1 MNCKSTEKK
10 LIFFIENALPPEDA
24 VLVATHLEHCPD
36 CRAKLEFLKEI
47 LSQANMEK
55 TVEVNPF
62 LFTRIKARL
71 EQTEKHEPGRILKP
85 LAIAAALVMGV
96 FFGILLGQLT
106 MTPKATNSEQEVA
119 YLFQDHQMES
129 MESLL
134 MEDDL

>member
-10 LIFFIENALPPEDA
+10 LIFFIENSLKPEET
-24 VLVATHLEHCPD
+24 VVVAAHLEQCPD
-36 CRAKLEFLKEI
+36 CRAKLEYLKEI
-47 LSQANMEK
+47 LAQAEIEK
-55 TVEVNPF
+55 IIENKPF
-62 LFTRIKARL
+62 LFTRIQGRL
-71 EQTEKHEPGRILKP
+71 ANEETHKTKRILRP

>member
-1 MNCKSTEKK
+1 MDCKSTEKK
-10 LIFFIENALPPEDA
+10 LIFFIENALNPEDA
-24 VLVATHLEHCPD
+24 VVVAAHLEQCPD
-36 CRAKLEFLKEI
+36 CRSKMEFLKET
-47 LSQANMEK
+47 LSRVNMEK

-62 LFTRIKARL
+62 LFTRIQARL
-71 EQTEKHEPGRILKP
+71 EQTEKHETRRILKP

-106 MTPKATNSEQEVA
+106 MTPNATNFEHEVA

>member
-1 MNCKSTEKK
+1 
-10 LIFFIENALPPEDA
+10 
-24 VLVATHLEHCPD
+24 
-36 CRAKLEFLKEI
+36 
-47 LSQANMEK
+47 MEK

-62 LFTRIKARL
+62 LLTRIKARL

-119 YLFQDHQMES
+119 YLFQDHQIES

>member
-1 MNCKSTEKK
+1 MDCKSTEKK
-10 LIFFIENALPPEDA
+10 LIFFIENALNPEDA
-24 VLVATHLEHCPD
+24 VVVAAHLEQCPD
-36 CRAKLEFLKEI
+36 CRSKMEFLKET
-47 LSQANMEK
+47 LSRVNMEK

-62 LFTRIKARL
+62 LFTRIQARL
-71 EQTEKHEPGRILKP
+71 EQTEKHETRRILKP